1 MSDQTPTPDQ
11 ILAAL
16 CTPPRDMRDEIWLRV
31 YAQEYLAQRA
41 NPAKLSQHCAEA
53 AAVVADLAVLHATVP
68 AHRRPENPQ
77 P

>member
-31 YAQEYLAQRA
+31 YAQSFLQAVGTGASY
-41 NPAKLSQHCAEA
+41 EA
-53 AAVVADLAVLHATVP
+53 AAQVAADDADYAVLHVTVP
-68 AHRRPENPQ
+68 VHRRAEVGLP
-77 P
+77 

>member
-31 YAQEYLAQRA
+31 YAQNFAGYVAA
-41 NPAKLSQHCAEA
+41 PAEELDAVAAEA
-53 AAVVADLAVLHATVP
+53 AVLADAAVARMPIPV
-68 AHRRPENPQ
+68 HRRAEVGLA
-77 P
+77 

>member
-31 YAQEYLAQRA
+31 YAQTFSVYREEYGSIDAGRLAA
-41 NPAKLSQHCAEA
+41 GEA
-53 AAVVADLAVLHATVP
+53 DAAVEAATVP